1 MLEVQTYFLS
11 ERGGRSR
18 NEDACGYWTSD
29 TACCWTVS
37 DGAGGHGSGD
47 IAARLVVDTILTRF
61 STTQSAGLHDA
72 AALLQAA
79 NEAVVS
85 EKGSGNTADDMHA
98 TAVLLLIDRSGGT
111 AVWGHVGDTRIYLFR
126 HGQVVYQTRDHSV
139 VQNLIDAGYGTADMI
154 RTHPQRGLLTSAI
167 GSSEAI
173 TLSVAHEAIP
183 LFSGDVFLLCTDG
196 WWEHVAEAEMEELL
210 VDASGAAEWLGLMRR
225 LIRRRAPGDN
235 DNYTALCV
243 TVSDQVPDETTII
256 L

>member
-11 ERGGRSR
+11 ELGGRSR

-29 TACCWTVS
+29 QGCCWVVS

-47 IAARLVVDTILTRF
+47 IAARLVV
-61 STTQSAGLHDA
+61 STVLNIFAPQPSVEPDDA
-72 AALLQAA
+72 VALLQAA

-85 EKGSGNTADDMHA
+85 EKGSGSTADDMHA
-98 TAVLLLIDRSGGT
+98 TAVVLLIDRLAGK

-139 VQNLIDAGYGTADMI
+139 VQNMIDAGYGSADMI
-154 RTHPQRGLLTSAI
+154 RTHPQRSLLTSAI

-173 TLSVAHEAIP
+173 ALSVAREATP
-183 LFSGDVFLLCTDG
+183 LTSGDVFLLCTDG
-196 WWEHVAEAEMEELL
+196 WWEHVEEPEMEELL
-210 VDASGAAEWLGLMRR
+210 DDASCAEEWLGLMRK
-225 LIRRRAPGDN
+225 LIRQRAPTDN

-243 TVSDQVPDETTII
+243 TVSDQVPDETTVI